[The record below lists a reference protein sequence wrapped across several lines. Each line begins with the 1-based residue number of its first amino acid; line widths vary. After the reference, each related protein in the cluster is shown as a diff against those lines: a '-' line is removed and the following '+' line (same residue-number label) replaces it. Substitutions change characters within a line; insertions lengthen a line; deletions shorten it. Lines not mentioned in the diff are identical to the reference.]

1 MIKINIVIP
10 SKYAEDSN
18 ASVISSILRISTHWM
33 DNLYDPILDN
43 TIIDINLR
51 ISFLAMILE
60 RNLLQDDTDHFIY
73 HYPKNDI
80 LENIIISYIDSDIR
94 ENGMFEVFID
104 FNPKI
109 DSILRIIEI
118 T

>member
-10 SKYAEDSN
+10 YKYAEESN
-18 ASVISSILRISTHWM
+18 ASVISSILRISTHWI
-33 DNLYDPILDN
+33 DSLYDSILDN

-51 ISFLAMILE
+51 VSFLAMILE
-60 RNLLQDDTDHFIY
+60 RNLLQDDTDHFNY
-73 HYPKNDI
+73 YYSKNDI
-80 LENIIISYIDSDIR
+80 LENIILSYIDSDIR